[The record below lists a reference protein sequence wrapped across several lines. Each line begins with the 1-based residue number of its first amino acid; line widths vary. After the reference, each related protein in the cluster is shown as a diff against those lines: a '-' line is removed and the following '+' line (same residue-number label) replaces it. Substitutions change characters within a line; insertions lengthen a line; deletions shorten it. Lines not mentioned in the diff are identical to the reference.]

1 LIERSNI
8 STRFVNF
15 GVAIALSFKIF
26 AGMGSWGVAEA
37 EAEAEAETDAMR
49 ALSGERAAGT
59 LMRSLR
65 LG

>member
-1 LIERSNI
+1 
-8 STRFVNF
+8 V
-15 GVAIALSFKIF
+15 
-26 AGMGSWGVAEA
+26 A